1 VSERSGAAVVPSFRY
16 FPLALVAAVVVAAL
30 DQASKWWVVEKLMQP
45 PRLVPLTP
53 FLDLVLVR
61 NNGISFG
68 LFNTGGAAQPIV
80 FTALA
85 VLIAVG
91 LLVWLRS
98 VTRGWVA
105 LAIGAILGGAV
116 GNVLDRLRLGSV
128 VDFVDAHLG
137 DWHWP
142 VFNVADSAICV
153 AVAVIAVDAL
163 FGAKE

>member
-1 VSERSGAAVVPSFRY
+1 VSDTPITVRSFRYLPPALVTAAVV
-16 FPLALVAAVVVAAL
+16 AVL
-30 DQASKWWVVEKLMQP
+30 DQATKWWIVERLMQP
-45 PRLVPLTP
+45 PQVFPLTP
-53 FLDLVLVR
+53 FLDIVLVR

-68 LFNTGGAAQPIV
+68 LFNTGGSAQPIV

-85 VLIAVG
+85 VVIAAG

-105 LAIGAILGGAV
+105 VAIGAILGGAV

-128 VDFVDAHLG
+128 VDFIDAHLG

-142 VFNVADSAICV
+142 AFNVADSAICV
-153 AVAVIAVDAL
+153 AVVVIAVDAL